1 MYLAEWKDRDIRVMH
16 QKTVNSH
23 NKIEGQAKIE
33 RIREEKALD
42 VWEMKEQGR
51 ELHIFCCVMKEIQYY
66 GLDQECGNS
75 RGLRKGVGTG
85 ICPLCEVEEN
95 QSHILLK

>member
-42 VWEMKEQGR
+42 VWEMKE
-51 ELHIFCCVMKEIQYY
+51 
-66 GLDQECGNS
+66 
-75 RGLRKGVGTG
+75 
-85 ICPLCEVEEN
+85 
-95 QSHILLK
+95 